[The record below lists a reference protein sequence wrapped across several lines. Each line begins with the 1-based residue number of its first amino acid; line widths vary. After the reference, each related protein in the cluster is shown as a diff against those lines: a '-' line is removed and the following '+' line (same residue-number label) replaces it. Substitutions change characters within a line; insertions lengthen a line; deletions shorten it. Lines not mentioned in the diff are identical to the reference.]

1 MFVPPGSGAAWG
13 SGSPG
18 GNGEDSA
25 TCRSTQSADS
35 MGTPQSHFKAR
46 PRRASSKR
54 TLGESTPP
62 RPPKI
67 QSKCFAGSQLSIVR
81 LASAA
86 MLYLQSPSVDRMDLP
101 VWNHEL
107 SDRRPRVCVP
117 RSSLP
122 HACQHI

>member
-1 MFVPPGSGAAWG
+1 MFTPPGSGGAWG

-62 RPPKI
+62 SSTLLTPSDSRTVPP
-67 QSKCFAGSQLSIVR
+67 A
-81 LASAA
+81 
-86 MLYLQSPSVDRMDLP
+86 
-101 VWNHEL
+101 VWGL
-107 SDRRPRVCVP
+107 CMV
-117 RSSLP
+117 
-122 HACQHI
+122 